1 MGVLTIKFDDALTD
15 RILAA
20 HDSSSLDELQEV
32 ISNQLVEQTKD
43 YEVKQTERAEEEKKR
58 LADEESRQVVEA
70 KIAAVQTEVKVS
82 KK

>member
-1 MGVLTIKFDDALTD
+1 MATLTIKFDDALD
-15 RILAA
+15 GRIAAA
-20 HDSSSLDELQEV
+20 HGVGSLDELQEV